1 MKYRETQVEFVMRLC
16 AAIAKARA
24 EQRDE
29 IGDSDL
35 YDEQPIR
42 LDVSLTLGD
51 ARAAT
56 RLARE
61 GGK

>member
-1 MKYRETQVEFVMRLC
+1 MRAPDHLVMQRLC

-35 YDEQPIR
+35 DDEQPIR
-42 LDVSLTLGD
+42 LSVSMTLGD
-51 ARAAT
+51 ARAAS

-61 GGK
+61 NS